1 MARTQAPTRG
11 QGTEGK
17 ESRAA
22 ETRAVPPAHANDE
35 FVACGGTNRRSTKT
49 ARYAGRNR
57 RSAGARGRRRYVTDC
72 WYTVKPIAAHTA
84 ATIQKRRMIFVS
96 DHPRISKW

>member
-1 MARTQAPTRG
+1 MRGSAHAGGAARAPT
-11 QGTEGK
+11 
-17 ESRAA
+17 AA
-22 ETRAVPPAHANDE
+22 HCLPSVMLFGAAH
-35 FVACGGTNRRSTKT
+35 R
-49 ARYAGRNR
+49 RNR
-57 RSAGARGRRRYVTDC
+57 GGRKPYVTDC